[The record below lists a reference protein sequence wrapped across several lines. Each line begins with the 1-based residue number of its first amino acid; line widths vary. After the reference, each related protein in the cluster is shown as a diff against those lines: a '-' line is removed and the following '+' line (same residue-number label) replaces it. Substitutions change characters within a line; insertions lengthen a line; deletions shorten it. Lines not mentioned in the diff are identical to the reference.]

1 VKPRHQQNDTRGPQG
16 KAAGKD
22 LRPAVFIRDLK
33 KRSIQL
39 EEEKSQHREHLE
51 QQAKLKQKERAV
63 QSNRPSKDVKSEPK
77 VPQASAPIQPR
88 KSKVIEL
95 YRSKITRMQ
104 NAISKEDLNLLSDAI
119 YDIKLHKVEE
129 EAAAVRSLPLPE
141 SFKSSLQEKTDL
153 TNSKNDL
160 QRLINQAEE
169 LLIQISAK
177 I

>member
-1 VKPRHQQNDTRGPQG
+1 
-16 KAAGKD
+16 
-22 LRPAVFIRDLK
+22 
-33 KRSIQL
+33 
-39 EEEKSQHREHLE
+39 
-51 QQAKLKQKERAV
+51 
-63 QSNRPSKDVKSEPK
+63 
-77 VPQASAPIQPR
+77 
-88 KSKVIEL
+88 
-95 YRSKITRMQ
+95 MQ

-141 SFKSSLQEKTDL
+141 SAKSSLQEKTDL